1 MFFGLDWQALALWY
15 IPARLQF
22 AFLITVCVPCG
33 MTLRKTWWQKA
44 FAPKVEQLPQLNPLF
59 GN

>member
-1 MFFGLDWQALALWY
+1 MIIMQCTICFH
-15 IPARLQF
+15 

-33 MTLRKTWWQKA
+33 MMLRKTWWQKA

>member
-1 MFFGLDWQALALWY
+1 MIIMQCTICFH
-15 IPARLQF
+15 

-59 GN
+59 GDFAFLGISK